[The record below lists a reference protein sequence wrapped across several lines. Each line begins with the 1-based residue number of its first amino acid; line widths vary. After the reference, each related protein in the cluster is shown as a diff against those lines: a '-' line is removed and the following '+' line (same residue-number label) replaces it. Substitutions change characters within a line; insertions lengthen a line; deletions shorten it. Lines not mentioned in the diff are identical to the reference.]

1 MEIVLSVQED
11 FLKHIVSFIYQ
22 IYAVFVANFNTGG
35 VWIVFARLW
44 WRWGLV
50 CVGGG
55 AILYLFLFLAMKTNF
70 GTYEC
75 YIRLELLVRLRNRN

>member
-1 MEIVLSVQED
+1 MLFSVQYKLTYKVNCFYFQHCDDVEIVLSVQED
-11 FLKHIVSFIYQ
+11 FLKHIESFIYQ
-22 IYAVFVANFNTGG
+22 IYAVFIANFNTGG

-55 AILYLFLFLAMKTNF
+55 AILYLFLFLA
-70 GTYEC
+70 
-75 YIRLELLVRLRNRN
+75 